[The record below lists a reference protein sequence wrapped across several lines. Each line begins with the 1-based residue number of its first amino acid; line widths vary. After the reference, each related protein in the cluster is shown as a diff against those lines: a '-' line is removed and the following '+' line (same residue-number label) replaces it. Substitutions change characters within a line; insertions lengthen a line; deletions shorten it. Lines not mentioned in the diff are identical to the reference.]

1 MKALDCIP
9 LYKDAAFYDAEF
21 AERAHEIPFYVERAL
36 RAGGPVLELAC
47 GTGRLTLPIA
57 AAGVP
62 IVGVD
67 LVPSMIERA
76 QEKAATR
83 GLTVEWHVADM
94 RALSLGRTFRM
105 AFIATNALQHLHD
118 AESLEAFFLRAREH
132 VDPGGQ
138 LIVDV
143 FNPSVQKLSRSIES
157 RHAHNKFELAD
168 GRPVEVDVGSEY
180 LSDRQLLHFE
190 LKYRVDGRIIRAK
203 DVRMRCIFPEELLAL
218 CRAGGFEPAERFGD
232 YDQSPFRAESPQQIV
247 VCRNE
252 AGPRT
257 FRASPGASNP

>member
-9 LYKDAAFYDAEF
+9 LYEDAEFYDAEF
-21 AERAHEIPFYVERAL
+21 AGRAHEIPFYVKRA
-36 RAGGPVLELAC
+36 RETDGPVLELAC

-76 QEKAATR
+76 RRKASAR
-83 GLTVEWHVADM
+83 GLTLGFHVADM
-94 RALSLGRTFRM
+94 RTLNLGRTFRLV
-105 AFIATNALQHLHD
+105 FVATNALQHLHD
-118 AESLEAFFLRAREH
+118 AESLEAFFLSAREH
-132 VDPGGQ
+132 VDPDGQ

-143 FNPSVQKLSRSIES
+143 FNPSVHKLSRSIDG
-157 RHAHNKFELAD
+157 RHSHNTFTLAD

-180 LSDRQLLHFE
+180 LSDLQLLHFE
-190 LKYRVDGRIIRAK
+190 LKYHVHGRLIRTK

-218 CRAGGFEPAERFGD
+218 CRAFGFEPVERFGD
-232 YDQSPFRAESPQQIV
+232 YDQSPFHAGSPQQIV
-247 VCRNE
+247 VCRLQ
-252 AGPRT
+252 APR
-257 FRASPGASNP
+257 R

>member
-1 MKALDCIP
+1 MKPLDCIP
-9 LYKDAAFYDAEF
+9 LYEDAAFYDAEF
-21 AERAHEIPFYVERAL
+21 AERAHEIPFYVECAL

-57 AAGVP
+57 AAGVQ

-76 QEKAATR
+76 RKKAATV
-83 GLTVEWHVADM
+83 GLAVEWHVADV
-94 RALSLGRTFRM
+94 RALSLGRSFRM
-105 AFIATNALQHLHD
+105 AFIATNALQHLQD
-118 AESLEAFFLRAREH
+118 AESLEAFFLRVREH

-143 FNPSVQKLSRSIES
+143 FNPSVQKLSPSIEA
-157 RHAHNKFELAD
+157 RHAHKTFVLSD

-190 LKYRVDGRIIRAK
+190 LKYRVDGRIVRTK

-218 CRAGGFEPAERFGD
+218 CRAGGFEPVERFGD
-232 YDQSPFRAESPQQIV
+232 YDQSPFHAESPQQIV

-252 AGPRT
+252 TGPRT
-257 FRASPGASNP
+257 SRSSPGANNP

>member
-1 MKALDCIP
+1 MKALDCVP
-9 LYKDAAFYDAEF
+9 LYEDAAFYDAEF

-76 QEKAATR
+76 RQKASAA
-83 GLTVEWHVADM
+83 GLMVDWHVADM
-94 RALSLGRTFRM
+94 RALGLGRTFRM

-118 AESLEAFFLRAREH
+118 AASLEAFFLRAREH
-132 VDPGGQ
+132 LEPGGT

-143 FNPSVQKLSRSIES
+143 FNPSVAKLA
-157 RHAHNKFELAD
+157 RHIDQRRPHKAFVLPD
-168 GRPVEVDVGSEY
+168 GRSVAVDVGSEY
-180 LSDRQLLHFE
+180 LAELQLLHFE
-190 LKYRVDGRIIRAK
+190 LRYRVHEQLIRTK
-203 DVRMRCIFPEELLAL
+203 DVHMRCLFPEELLAL
-218 CRAGGFEPAERFGD
+218 CRAGGFEPVERFGD
-232 YDQSPFRAESPQQIV
+232 YDQSPFCADSPKQIV

-252 AGPRT
+252 SGRSRPV
-257 FRASPGASNP
+257 